1 MERIRP
7 SARRARPAAIAGWLV
22 ASALGLASTAEASF
36 YTSGCASDTACTFQ
50 ELLDGGTITAGF
62 QRFASFAIEQDPGSL
77 DWTRVI
83 VTGRDDAGL
92 DPGPA
97 LTFFHD
103 GEVATTGTDSLDVQF
118 SYTISS
124 LIPQWQP
131 VANELELLAYSVT
144 GAGRLEVDETL
155 FDARRRAVG
164 DNTIAA
170 DDAFDETRIL
180 DKIEFA
186 PQAGGLLVSNT
197 LEIEGMDAADTA
209 QLGEYVQR
217 FALQVVPEPSFASAL
232 ACSTGLL
239 AMMKKRRSRNR

>member
-1 MERIRP
+1 M
-7 SARRARPAAIAGWLV
+7 
-22 ASALGLASTAEASF
+22 
-36 YTSGCASDTACTFQ
+36 
-50 ELLDGGTITAGF
+50 
-62 QRFASFAIEQDPGSL
+62 
-77 DWTRVI
+77 
-83 VTGRDDAGL
+83 
-92 DPGPA
+92 
-97 LTFFHD
+97 
-103 GEVATTGTDSLDVQF
+103 QF

-170 DDAFDETRIL
+170 DDAFDETRLL

-239 AMMKKRRSRNR
+239 AMMKKKRSRAC

>member
-1 MERIRP
+1 MERTRP
-7 SARRARPAAIAGWLV
+7 RARRARPAAIAGWL
-22 ASALGLASTAEASF
+22 AAGALGLASSAEASF

-77 DWTRVI
+77 DWTRVV

-97 LTFFHD
+97 IEFFYD
-103 GEVATTGTDSLDVQF
+103 GGVATTGTDSLDVQF
-118 SYTISS
+118 SYTITS

-144 GAGRLEVDETL
+144 GEGRLEVDETL
-155 FDARRRAVG
+155 FDASRRAVG
-164 DNTIAA
+164 DTTVAA
-170 DDAFDETRIL
+170 DDAFDETRVL
-180 DKIEFA
+180 DTVQFA

-197 LEIEGMDAADTA
+197 LEIEGMNAADAAE
-209 QLGEYVQR
+209 LGEYIQR
-217 FALQVVPEPSFASAL
+217 FALQVVPEPGFAPAL